1 MAYSLFTNYIIND
14 IKNTEY
20 YTLKISNKR
29 SETVV
34 KMYFYYGVMGSSKTA
49 NALMKMFNFEERGR
63 KVALLK
69 PSLDARNGK
78 TLIKSRIGL
87 SREAFYLD
95 VNQTVESVIAKEG
108 IFDII
113 IVDEAQFLSESQV
126 DELREMA
133 DRGIMVMCY
142 GLKNNYTGRMFE
154 GSKRIIE
161 VCDTIR
167 EIQSMCSK
175 CGTKAVVNARYSGK
189 DIIYEGNIIDIGGEE
204 KYITLC
210 HKCWKKGRI

>member
-1 MAYSLFTNYIIND
+1 M
-14 IKNTEY
+14 
-20 YTLKISNKR
+20 
-29 SETVV
+29 

-49 NALMKMFNFEERGR
+49 NALMKKFNFEERGR
-63 KVALLK
+63 KVAFLK
-69 PSLDARNGK
+69 PSLDTRNGK

-87 SREAFYLD
+87 SSEAFFLD
-95 VNQTVESVIAKEG
+95 RTKSIKETLG
-108 IFDII
+108 DPYKYDTIMI
-113 IVDEAQFLSESQV
+113 DEAQFMSTSQV

-133 DRGIMVMCY
+133 DNGIMVMCY
-142 GLKNNYTGRMFE
+142 GLKTDYTGHLFE

-175 CGTKAVVNARYSGK
+175 CGTKAIVNARYH
-189 DIIYEGNIIDIGGEE
+189 DDTIIYQGDIIDIGGED

-210 HKCWKKGRI
+210 HKCWKKGKI